1 MAFDLQIKPDFSGSG
16 SELEKL
22 VARAIGS
29 NPVAAAAYAKKTL
42 AFVDKAKTGALRITA
57 ARLRKRMLEAYET
70 NVFGWPKHQQ
80 YSSFGG
86 SGSVTIAYLVRA
98 NRPHAVMSTGKKAK
112 SAMTTKELINLS
124 KTAARAAKGSLA
136 AAKKLGIL
144 QNPQPYPLGGRLP
157 KATRYKVTKNSMTVG
172 VLNDA
177 KQTQKTKMQLFQD
190 GRNRPIEES
199 SRRYLAALGIFVRRG
214 TILKSPFRK
223 LIDPIQTQYPPD
235 KLFESAF
242 IDILTGKL
250 EARD

>member
-29 NPVAAAAYAKKTL
+29 NPVAAAAYAKQTV
-42 AFVDKAKTGALRITA
+42 AFVDKAKAGALRITA

-70 NVFGWPKHQQ
+70 NTLGWPQHKE
-80 YSSFGG
+80 YSNWLGRLG
-86 SGSVTIAYLVRA
+86 PITVAHLARA
-98 NRPHAVMSTGKKAK
+98 NRPISTTTKSGKAKKAGYSQRPIK
-112 SAMTTKELINLS
+112 MPT
-124 KTAARAAKGSLA
+124 
-136 AAKKLGIL
+136 
-144 QNPQPYPLGGRLP
+144 PYPLGGKLP
-157 KATRYKVTKNSMTVG
+157 KATRYKVTKDSMTVG

-177 KQTQKTKMQLFQD
+177 KQAQKTKMQLFQD
-190 GRNRPIEES
+190 GRDRPIEES
-199 SRRYLAALGIFVRRG
+199 SRRYLAALGVFIRRG
-214 TILKSPFRK
+214 TALKSPLRK
-223 LIDPIQTQYPPD
+223 LIDPIQSQYPPD

>member
-29 NPVAAAAYAKKTL
+29 NPAAAAAYAKQTL

-57 ARLRKRMLEAYET
+57 ARLRKRMLEAYT
-70 NVFGWPKHQQ
+70 SNSFGWPSHGE
-80 YSSFGG
+80 YSNWLGRLG
-86 SGSVTIAYLVRA
+86 PITVAHLTRA
-98 NRPHAVMSTGKKAK
+98 NRPISATTKSGKAKKAGYSQRPIK
-112 SAMTTKELINLS
+112 MPT
-124 KTAARAAKGSLA
+124 
-136 AAKKLGIL
+136 
-144 QNPQPYPLGGRLP
+144 PYPLGGKLP
-157 KATRYKVTKNSMTVG
+157 KATRYKITKDSMTVG

-177 KQTQKTKMQLFQD
+177 KQAQKTKMQLFQD
-190 GRNRPIEES
+190 GRDRPIEES
-199 SRRYLAALGIFVRRG
+199 SRRYLAALGIFIRRG
-214 TILKSPFRK
+214 TVLKSPFRK

>member
-29 NPVAAAAYAKKTL
+29 DPIAAAAYAKKTKG
-42 AFVDKAKTGALRITA
+42 FIDKAKTGALRITA
-57 ARLRKRMLEAYET
+57 ARLRKRMLEAYQS
-70 NVFGWPKHQQ
+70 NSYGWPQHKE
-80 YSSFGG
+80 YSNWLGRLG
-86 SGSVTIAYLVRA
+86 PITVAHLARA
-98 NRPHAVMSTGKKAK
+98 NRPISTTTKSGKAK
-112 SAMTTKELINLS
+112 
-124 KTAARAAKGSLA
+124 KTGYSQRPIKM
-136 AAKKLGIL
+136 
-144 QNPQPYPLGGRLP
+144 PTPYPLGGKLP
-157 KATRYKVTKNSMTVG
+157 KATKYKVTKDSMAVG

-177 KQTQKTKMQLFQD
+177 KQAQKTKMQLFQD
-190 GRNRPIEES
+190 GRNMPIEES

-214 TILKSPFRK
+214 TVLKSPFRK

-250 EARD
+250 EARN